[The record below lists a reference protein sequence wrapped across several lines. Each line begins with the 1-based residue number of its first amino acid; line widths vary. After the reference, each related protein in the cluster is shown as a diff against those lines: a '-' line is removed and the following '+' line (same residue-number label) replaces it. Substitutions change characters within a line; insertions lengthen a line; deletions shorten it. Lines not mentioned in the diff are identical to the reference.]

1 MNRRPN
7 STARRIASDT
17 QANVEAAIG
26 WKPGVMTDRTRVKAD
41 AGGVSKA
48 PTWAPETGP
57 QAASFT
63 TPDAAY
69 VLRTATER
77 GVRFVRLWFVD
88 VLGLLK
94 SVAIPIAQLERAL
107 EQGVGVDGSSLEGV
121 VRDRERDVIAVPEA
135 LTFQILPWRTGS
147 NVARM
152 FCDVR
157 TPDGAPFGG
166 DSRHALKRVLAQA
179 ADLGYA
185 FLAGAEVEFFL
196 FDEGEPPR
204 PLDGG
209 SYFDLTPLDAGSDFR
224 RRVIEHLERMGIPV
238 KASHHEVAPSQ
249 HEVDLEHDDALSTAD
264 AITTFR
270 LAVKEVAREAG
281 VFATFMPKPLTEQF
295 GSGLHLHLSLAG
307 DARNLFFDPDPDAP
321 LSDVGRSFLAGVLA
335 HAREITAVTNQW
347 VNSYKRLVPGAEAP
361 ESTTWTRH
369 GRSSLVRVPSGRPN
383 SEGAARIEL
392 RSPDPG
398 CNPYLALAL
407 VLGAGLRGI
416 ERDYQLAAEDEPS
429 VAAPP
434 LPQDLREAVAAFA
447 ESELARDVLGDRLCD
462 AFLRNKA
469 AELEEHR
476 VTVTELERRRL
487 LEIL

>member
-1 MNRRPN
+1 
-7 STARRIASDT
+7 
-17 QANVEAAIG
+17 
-26 WKPGVMTDRTRVKAD
+26 
-41 AGGVSKA
+41 
-48 PTWAPETGP
+48 
-57 QAASFT
+57 
-63 TPDAAY
+63 
-69 VLRTATER
+69 
-77 GVRFVRLWFVD
+77 
-88 VLGLLK
+88 
-94 SVAIPIAQLERAL
+94 
-107 EQGVGVDGSSLEGV
+107 
-121 VRDRERDVIAVPEA
+121 
-135 LTFQILPWRTGS
+135 
-147 NVARM
+147 M

-196 FDEGEPPR
+196 FEGDDEPPK

-249 HEVDLEHDDALSTAD
+249 HEVDLEHDDALSAAD

-281 VFATFMPKPLTEQF
+281 VFATFMPKPLTDQF
-295 GSGLHLHLSLAG
+295 GSGLHLHLS
-307 DARNLFFDPDPDAP
+307 
-321 LSDVGRSFLAGVLA
+321 LA

-369 GRSSLVRVPSGRPN
+369 GRSSLVRVPSGRPD
-383 SEGAARIEL
+383 SEAAARIEL

-416 ERDYQLAAEDEPS
+416 ERDYQLAAEDEAS

-447 ESELARDVLGDRLCD
+447 ESELVRDVLGDRLCD

>member
-1 MNRRPN
+1 MTER
-7 STARRIASDT
+7 A
-17 QANVEAAIG
+17 
-26 WKPGVMTDRTRVKAD
+26 GVTGD
-41 AGGVSKA
+41 AGA
-48 PTWAPETGP
+48 
-57 QAASFT
+57 FT
-63 TPDAAY
+63 TPDAEYA
-69 VLRTATER
+69 LRTATER

-94 SVAIPIAQLERAL
+94 SVAIPVAQLERAL
-107 EQGVGVDGSSLEGV
+107 EEGVGLDGSALEGL
-121 VRDRERDVIAVPEA
+121 VRDHERDVIAVPDA
-135 LTFQILPWRTGS
+135 LTFQVLPWRSGAC
-147 NVARM
+147 VARM

-157 TPDGAPFGG
+157 MPDGAPFAG
-166 DSRHALKRVLAQA
+166 DSRRALKRVLAQA
-179 ADLGYA
+179 AEQGYA

-196 FDEGEPPR
+196 FDGDPGPGGLPR
-204 PLDGG
+204 ALDSG

-224 RRVIEHLERMGIPV
+224 RAVIEHLERMGIPV

-281 VFATFMPKPLTEQF
+281 VFATFMPKPLTSEY
-295 GSGLHLHLSLAG
+295 GSGLHLHLSLSRG
-307 DARNLFFDPDPDAP
+307 GRNAFFDEDPDTP
-321 LSDVGRSFLAGVLA
+321 LSEEGRAFLAGVLA
-335 HAREITAVTNQW
+335 HAREMTAATNQW

-369 GRSSLVRVPSGRPN
+369 GRSSLVRVPSGRPE
-383 SEGAARIEL
+383 SEAAARIEL

-416 ERDYQLAAEDEPS
+416 ERGYQLAAEDQTS

-434 LPQDLREAVAAFA
+434 LPRDLREAVAAFA
-447 ESELARDVLGDRLCD
+447 ESELVRDVLGDRLCD

-476 VTVTELERRRL
+476 TTVTELDRRRL

>member
-1 MNRRPN
+1 MR
-7 STARRIASDT
+7 
-17 QANVEAAIG
+17 ANAGREA
-26 WKPGVMTDRTRVKAD
+26 V
-41 AGGVSKA
+41 
-48 PTWAPETGP
+48 
-57 QAASFT
+57 SFT
-63 TPDAAY
+63 TPDASY

-94 SVAIPIAQLERAL
+94 SVAIPVAQLERAL
-107 EQGVGVDGSSLEGV
+107 EEGVGLDGSSLEGI
-121 VRDRERDVIAVPEA
+121 VRDHERDVIAVPEA
-135 LTFQILPWRTGS
+135 LTFQILPWRSGS
-147 NVARM
+147 CVARM

-157 TPDGAPFGG
+157 TPDGAPFAG
-166 DSRHALKRVLAQA
+166 DSRRALKRVLVQA
-179 ADLGYA
+179 GELGYA

-196 FDEGEPPR
+196 FASEPGADDGALR
-204 PLDGG
+204 PLDDG

-249 HEVDLEHDDALSTAD
+249 HEVDLEHDDALSMAD

-281 VFATFMPKPLTEQF
+281 VFATFMPKPLTEHY
-295 GSGLHLHLSLAG
+295 GSGLHLHLSLATEG
-307 DARNLFFDPDPDAP
+307 RNVFFDEDPDTP

-369 GRSSLVRVPSGRPN
+369 GRSALVRVPSGRPS
-383 SEGAARIEL
+383 SEAAARIEL

-434 LPQDLREAVAAFA
+434 LPQDLREAVATFA
-447 ESELARDVLGDRLCD
+447 ESELVHDVLGDRLCD

-476 VTVTELERRRL
+476 RSVTGLERRRL

>member
-1 MNRRPN
+1 MPDPAEV
-7 STARRIASDT
+7 AR
-17 QANVEAAIG
+17 EAGTFA
-26 WKPGVMTDRTRVKAD
+26 
-41 AGGVSKA
+41 
-48 PTWAPETGP
+48 
-57 QAASFT
+57 
-63 TPDAAY
+63 TPDATY

-94 SVAIPIAQLERAL
+94 SVAIPVAQLERAL
-107 EQGVGVDGSSLEGV
+107 EEGVGLDGSSLEGV
-121 VRDRERDVIAVPEA
+121 VRRHERDVIAVPEP
-135 LTFQILPWRTGS
+135 LTFQILPWRSGS
-147 NVARM
+147 CVARM
-152 FCDVR
+152 FCAVR
-157 TPDGAPFGG
+157 TPEGAPFAA
-166 DSRHALKRVLAQA
+166 DSRHALKRVTAQA

-185 FLAGAEVEFFL
+185 FLAGAEIEFFL
-196 FDEGEPPR
+196 FDADASADEGAREPR
-204 PLDGG
+204 PLDRG
-209 SYFDLTPLDAGSDFR
+209 SYFDLTPLDTGSDFR

-281 VFATFMPKPLTEQF
+281 VFATFMPKPLNDEY

-307 DARNLFFDPDPDAP
+307 AGRNLFFDDDPDAP
-321 LSDVGRSFLAGVLA
+321 LSDLGRSFLAGVLA

-361 ESTTWTRH
+361 ETTTWTRH
-369 GRSSLVRVPSGRPN
+369 GRSSLVRVPSGRPG
-383 SEGAARIEL
+383 SEAAARIEL

-447 ESELARDVLGDRLCD
+447 ESELVRDVLGDRLCD

-469 AELEEHR
+469 AELEEQR
-476 VTVTELERRRL
+476 TTVTELERRRL

>member
-1 MNRRPN
+1 
-7 STARRIASDT
+7 
-17 QANVEAAIG
+17 
-26 WKPGVMTDRTRVKAD
+26 MTDR
-41 AGGVSKA
+41 AGVRSDVGA
-48 PTWAPETGP
+48 
-57 QAASFT
+57 FT
-63 TPDAAY
+63 TPDATY

-94 SVAIPIAQLERAL
+94 SVAIPVAQLERAL
-107 EQGVGVDGSSLEGV
+107 EEGVGLDGSSLEGV

-135 LTFQILPWRTGS
+135 LTFQILPWRSGS
-147 NVARM
+147 CVARM

-179 ADLGYA
+179 AELGYA

-196 FDEGEPPR
+196 FEGDDEPPR
-204 PLDGG
+204 PLDAG

-224 RRVIEHLERMGIPV
+224 RTVIEHLERMGIPV

-281 VFATFMPKPLTEQF
+281 LFATFMPKPLTEHF

-307 DARNLFFDPDPDAP
+307 EGRNLFYDEDPDAP
-321 LSDVGRSFLAGVLA
+321 LSDLGRSFLAGVLA

-383 SEGAARIEL
+383 SEPAARIEL

-398 CNPYLALAL
+398 ANPYLALAL

-447 ESELARDVLGDRLCD
+447 ESELVRDVLGDRLCD

-476 VTVTELERRRL
+476 VTVTELERRKL

>member
-1 MNRRPN
+1 
-7 STARRIASDT
+7 
-17 QANVEAAIG
+17 
-26 WKPGVMTDRTRVKAD
+26 MTDRAGVKGELGA
-41 AGGVSKA
+41 
-48 PTWAPETGP
+48 
-57 QAASFT
+57 FT
-63 TPDAAY
+63 SPDATY

-94 SVAIPIAQLERAL
+94 SVAIPVAQLERAL
-107 EQGVGVDGSSLEGV
+107 EDGVGVDGSSLEGV
-121 VRDRERDVIAVPEA
+121 VRHHERDVIAVPEA
-135 LTFQILPWRTGS
+135 LTFQILPWRSGS
-147 NVARM
+147 CVARM

-166 DSRHALKRVLAQA
+166 DSRQALKRVLAQSA
-179 ADLGYA
+179 ELGYA

-196 FDEGEPPR
+196 FDADSEADDEASRLPR
-204 PLDGG
+204 PLDSG

-249 HEVDLEHDDALSTAD
+249 HEVDLEHDDALSMAD

-270 LAVKEVAREAG
+270 LAVKEVAHEAG
-281 VFATFMPKPLTEQF
+281 VFATFMPKPLTDEY
-295 GSGLHLHLSLAG
+295 GSGLHLHLSLAREG
-307 DARNLFFDPDPDAP
+307 RNLFFDEDPDAP
-321 LSDVGRSFLAGVLA
+321 LSDLGRSFLAGVLA

-369 GRSSLVRVPSGRPN
+369 GRSSLVRVPSGRPG
-383 SEGAARIEL
+383 SEAAARIEL

-447 ESELARDVLGDRLCD
+447 ESELVRDVLGDRLCD

-476 VTVTELERRRL
+476 TTVTELERRRL
-487 LEIL
+487 LQIL

>member
-1 MNRRPN
+1 MTER
-7 STARRIASDT
+7 A
-17 QANVEAAIG
+17 
-26 WKPGVMTDRTRVKAD
+26 GVTRA
-41 AGGVSKA
+41 AGGLA
-48 PTWAPETGP
+48 
-57 QAASFT
+57 
-63 TPDAAY
+63 TPDATY

-94 SVAIPIAQLERAL
+94 SVAIPVAQLERAL
-107 EQGVGVDGSSLEGV
+107 EEGVGLDGSSLEGV
-121 VRDRERDVIAVPEA
+121 VRHHERDVIALPEA
-135 LTFQILPWRTGS
+135 LTFQILPWRSGS
-147 NVARM
+147 CVARM

-157 TPDGAPFGG
+157 TPEGAPFPG
-166 DSRHALKRVLAQA
+166 DSRHALKRVLEQA
-179 ADLGYA
+179 AELGYA

-196 FDEGEPPR
+196 FDAHSDADDRPRVPR
-204 PLDGG
+204 PLDAG

-224 RRVIEHLERMGIPV
+224 RRVIEHLECMGIPV

-249 HEVDLEHDDALSTAD
+249 HEVDLEHDDALSMAD

-281 VFATFMPKPLTEQF
+281 VFATFMPKPLTDEY
-295 GSGLHLHLSLAG
+295 GSGLHLHLSLAREG
-307 DARNLFFDPDPDAP
+307 RNLFFDEDPAAP
-321 LSDVGRSFLAGVLA
+321 LSDLGRSFLAGVLA

-369 GRSSLVRVPSGRPN
+369 GRSSLVRVPSGRPG
-383 SEGAARIEL
+383 SEAAARIEL

-407 VLGAGLRGI
+407 VLGAGLRGV
-416 ERDYQLAAEDEPS
+416 ERDYQLADEDEPS

-447 ESELARDVLGDRLCD
+447 ESELVRDVLGDRLCD

-476 VTVTELERRRL
+476 TTVTELERQRL

>member
-1 MNRRPN
+1 
-7 STARRIASDT
+7 
-17 QANVEAAIG
+17 
-26 WKPGVMTDRTRVKAD
+26 MTDRAGVEAD
-41 AGGVSKA
+41 VGAYA
-48 PTWAPETGP
+48 
-57 QAASFT
+57 

-94 SVAIPIAQLERAL
+94 SVAIPVAQLERAL
-107 EQGVGVDGSSLEGV
+107 EEGVGLDGSSLEGI
-121 VRDRERDVIAVPEA
+121 VRHHERDVIAVPEA
-135 LTFQILPWRTGS
+135 LTFQILPWRSGS
-147 NVARM
+147 CVARM

-157 TPDGAPFGG
+157 TPEGAPFGG

-196 FDEGEPPR
+196 FEANGEPPK

-224 RRVIEHLERMGIPV
+224 RAVIEHLERMGIPV

-281 VFATFMPKPLTEQF
+281 VFATFMPKPLTDEL

-307 DARNLFFDPDPDAP
+307 GGRNLFFDEDPDEP
-321 LSDVGRSFLAGVLA
+321 LSDVGRAFLAGVLA

-369 GRSSLVRVPSGRPN
+369 GRSSLVRVPSGRPA
-383 SEGAARIEL
+383 SEAAARIEL

-416 ERDYQLAAEDEPS
+416 ERDYQLATEDEPS

-447 ESELARDVLGDRLCD
+447 ESELVRDVLGDRLCD

-476 VTVTELERRRL
+476 ITVTELERRRL

>member
-1 MNRRPN
+1 
-7 STARRIASDT
+7 
-17 QANVEAAIG
+17 
-26 WKPGVMTDRTRVKAD
+26 MTDH
-41 AGGVSKA
+41 AGVRSDVGA
-48 PTWAPETGP
+48 
-57 QAASFT
+57 FT
-63 TPDAAY
+63 TPDATY

-77 GVRFVRLWFVD
+77 EVRFVRLWFVD

-94 SVAIPIAQLERAL
+94 SVAIPVAQLERAL
-107 EQGVGVDGSSLEGV
+107 EQGVGLDGSSLEGV
-121 VRDRERDVIAVPEA
+121 VRDGERDVIAVPEA

-196 FDEGEPPR
+196 FEGAVEPPR

-281 VFATFMPKPLTEQF
+281 VFATFMPKPLTDEF

-307 DARNLFFDPDPDAP
+307 EGRNLFFDEDPDAP
-321 LSDVGRSFLAGVLA
+321 LSDLGRSFLAGVLA

-383 SEGAARIEL
+383 SEAAARIEL

-447 ESELARDVLGDRLCD
+447 ESELVRDVLGDRLCD

-476 VTVTELERRRL
+476 ITVTELERRRL

>member
-1 MNRRPN
+1 MPR
-7 STARRIASDT
+7 
-17 QANVEAAIG
+17 AA
-26 WKPGVMTDRTRVKAD
+26 
-41 AGGVSKA
+41 AGGSLAVPMTERA
-48 PTWAPETGP
+48 GAG
-57 QAASFT
+57 AFT
-63 TPDAAY
+63 TPDADY
-69 VLRTATER
+69 VLRTASER
-77 GVRFVRLWFVD
+77 DVRFVRLWFVD

-94 SVAIPIAQLERAL
+94 SVAIPVAQLERAL

-121 VRDRERDVIAVPEA
+121 VRHHERDVIAVPEP
-135 LTFQILPWRTGS
+135 LTFQVLPWRAGS
-147 NVARM
+147 RVARM

-157 TPDGAPFGG
+157 TPDGAAFAG

-179 ADLGYA
+179 VELGYA
-185 FLAGAEVEFFL
+185 FLVGAEVEFFL
-196 FDEGEPPR
+196 FAAGAETGDGPPA
-204 PLDGG
+204 PLDAG

-224 RRVIEHLERMGIPV
+224 RRVIEHLEGMGIPV

-249 HEVDLEHDDALSTAD
+249 HEVDIEHDDALSTAD

-281 VFATFMPKPLTEQF
+281 VFATFMPKPLTDQF
-295 GSGLHLHLSLAG
+295 GSGLHLHLSLSG
-307 DARNLFFDPDPDAP
+307 GERNLFFDEDPDAP
-321 LSDVGRSFLAGVLA
+321 LSDLGRSFLAGVLA

-347 VNSYKRLVPGAEAP
+347 TNSYKRLVPGAEAP

-369 GRSSLVRVPSGRPN
+369 GRSSLVRVPSGRPA
-383 SEGAARIEL
+383 SESAARIEL

-398 CNPYLALAL
+398 CNPYLSLAL

-416 ERDYQLAAEDEPS
+416 ERDYHLAGEDQPS
-429 VAAPP
+429 ASAPP

-447 ESELARDVLGDRLCD
+447 DSELARDVLGDRLCD
-462 AFLRNKA
+462 AFLRNKS

-476 VTVTELERRRL
+476 TTVTELERRRL

>member
-1 MNRRPN
+1 MTERAGATGDVGPF
-7 STARRIASDT
+7 TA
-17 QANVEAAIG
+17 
-26 WKPGVMTDRTRVKAD
+26 
-41 AGGVSKA
+41 
-48 PTWAPETGP
+48 
-57 QAASFT
+57 
-63 TPDAAY
+63 PDADY

-94 SVAIPIAQLERAL
+94 SVAIPVAQLERAL
-107 EQGVGVDGSSLEGV
+107 EDGVGLDGSALEGL
-121 VRDRERDVIAVPEA
+121 VRDHERDVIAVPEP
-135 LTFQILPWRTGS
+135 LTFQILPWRSGS

-157 TPDGAPFGG
+157 TPDGAAFPG
-166 DSRHALKRVLAQA
+166 DSRRALKRVLAQA
-179 ADLGYA
+179 AELGYA

-196 FDEGEPPR
+196 FEGDEEPPR
-204 PLDGG
+204 ALDSG

-224 RRVIEHLERMGIPV
+224 RAVIEHLERMGIPV
-238 KASHHEVAPSQ
+238 KASHHEVGPSQ
-249 HEVDLEHDDALSTAD
+249 HEVDLEHDDALSMAD

-270 LAVKEVAREAG
+270 LAVKEVARDAG
-281 VFATFMPKPLTEQF
+281 VFATFMPKPLTGEY
-295 GSGLHLHLSLAG
+295 GSGLHLHLSLSG
-307 DARNLFFDPDPDAP
+307 DDRNLFFDEDPDMP
-321 LSDVGRSFLAGVLA
+321 LSDLGRCFLAGVLA

-361 ESTTWTRH
+361 ESSTWTRH
-369 GRSSLVRVPSGRPN
+369 GRSALVRVPSGRPGA
-383 SEGAARIEL
+383 EAAARIEL

-416 ERDYQLAAEDEPS
+416 ERDYQLAPEDQPS

-447 ESELARDVLGDRLCD
+447 DSELVRDVLGDRLCD

-476 VTVTELERRRL
+476 TTVTELERRRL

>member
-1 MNRRPN
+1 
-7 STARRIASDT
+7 
-17 QANVEAAIG
+17 
-26 WKPGVMTDRTRVKAD
+26 MTDR
-41 AGGVSKA
+41 AGAMGDVGA
-48 PTWAPETGP
+48 LTGP
-57 QAASFT
+57 DT
-63 TPDAAY
+63 AY

-94 SVAIPIAQLERAL
+94 SVAIPVTQLERAL
-107 EQGVGVDGSSLEGV
+107 EEGVGLDGSSLEGV
-121 VRDRERDVIAVPEA
+121 VRRHERDVIAVPDP
-135 LTFQILPWRTGS
+135 LTFQIVPWRSGS
-147 NVARM
+147 CVARM
-152 FCDVR
+152 FCEVR
-157 TPDGAPFGG
+157 TPDGAPFAG
-166 DSRHALKRVLAQA
+166 DSRRALKRMLAHA
-179 ADLGYA
+179 AELGYA

-196 FDEGEPPR
+196 FEAGGDGSAPPR
-204 PLDGG
+204 ALDSG

-224 RRVIEHLERMGIPV
+224 RRVIEHLESMGIPV

-249 HEVDLEHDDALSTAD
+249 HEVDLEHDDALSMAD

-270 LAVKEVAREAG
+270 LAVKEVAGEAG
-281 VFATFMPKPLTEQF
+281 VFATFMPKPLTDEY
-295 GSGLHLHLSLAG
+295 GSGLHLHLSLSGAG
-307 DARNLFFDPDPDAP
+307 RNLFFDEDADTP
-321 LSDVGRSFLAGVLA
+321 LSDLGRCFLAGVLA

-347 VNSYKRLVPGAEAP
+347 VNSYKRLVPGGEAP

-369 GRSSLVRVPSGRPN
+369 GRSSLVRVPSGRPQ
-383 SEGAARIEL
+383 SEPAARIEL

-398 CNPYLALAL
+398 CNPYLTLAL

-429 VAAPP
+429 AAAPP

-447 ESELARDVLGDRLCD
+447 ESELVRDVLGDRLCD

-476 VTVTELERRRL
+476 TTVTELERRRL

>member
-1 MNRRPN
+1 MTER
-7 STARRIASDT
+7 A
-17 QANVEAAIG
+17 
-26 WKPGVMTDRTRVKAD
+26 GVTGD
-41 AGGVSKA
+41 AGG
-48 PTWAPETGP
+48 
-57 QAASFT
+57 FT
-63 TPDAAY
+63 TPDAEYA
-69 VLRTATER
+69 LRTATER

-94 SVAIPIAQLERAL
+94 SVAIPVAQLERAL
-107 EQGVGVDGSSLEGV
+107 VEGVGLDGSALEGL
-121 VRDRERDVIAVPEA
+121 VRDHERDVIAVPDA
-135 LTFQILPWRTGS
+135 LTFQVLPWRSGAC
-147 NVARM
+147 VARM
-152 FCDVR
+152 FCEVR
-157 TPDGAPFGG
+157 TPDGAPFAG
-166 DSRHALKRVLAQA
+166 DSRRALKRVLAQA
-179 ADLGYA
+179 AEQGYA

-196 FDEGEPPR
+196 FDVDPGPDGLPR
-204 PLDGG
+204 ALDSG

-224 RRVIEHLERMGIPV
+224 RAVIEHLERMGIPV

-281 VFATFMPKPLTEQF
+281 VFATFMPKPLTDEF
-295 GSGLHLHLSLAG
+295 GSGLHLHLSLSREG
-307 DARNLFFDPDPDAP
+307 RNAFYDQNPEAP
-321 LSDVGRSFLAGVLA
+321 LSEVGCAFLAGVLA
-335 HAREITAVTNQW
+335 HAREITAATNQW

-369 GRSSLVRVPSGRPN
+369 GRSSLVRVPSGRPE
-383 SEGAARIEL
+383 SEDAARIEL

-416 ERDYQLAAEDEPS
+416 ERDYQLAAEDQPS

-434 LPQDLREAVAAFA
+434 LPRDLREAVAAFA
-447 ESELARDVLGDRLCD
+447 ESELVRDVLGDRLCD

-476 VTVTELERRRL
+476 TTVTELDRRRL

>member
-1 MNRRPN
+1 
-7 STARRIASDT
+7 
-17 QANVEAAIG
+17 
-26 WKPGVMTDRTRVKAD
+26 MTDR
-41 AGGVSKA
+41 AGVRDDVGA
-48 PTWAPETGP
+48 FA
-57 QAASFT
+57 
-63 TPDAAY
+63 TPDATYA
-69 VLRTATER
+69 LRTATER

-94 SVAIPIAQLERAL
+94 SVAIPVAQLERAL
-107 EQGVGVDGSSLEGV
+107 EEGVGLDGSSLEGV
-121 VRDRERDVIAVPEA
+121 VRDNERDVIAVPEA
-135 LTFQILPWRTGS
+135 LTFQILPWRAGS

-157 TPDGAPFGG
+157 TPEGAPFGG

-179 ADLGYA
+179 AELGYA

-196 FDEGEPPR
+196 FAGDDEPPR

-224 RRVIEHLERMGIPV
+224 RRVIEHLEGMGIPV

-281 VFATFMPKPLTEQF
+281 VFATFMPKPLTDEF
-295 GSGLHLHLSLAG
+295 GSGLHLHLSLAREG
-307 DARNLFFDPDPDAP
+307 RNLFFDEHPDAP
-321 LSDVGRSFLAGVLA
+321 LSDLGRSFLAGVLA

-383 SEGAARIEL
+383 SEAAARIEL

-447 ESELARDVLGDRLCD
+447 ESELVRDVLGDRLCD

-476 VTVTELERRRL
+476 TTVTELERRRL

>member
-1 MNRRPN
+1 MFPLRELRPGPRGFSTVRRAG
-7 STARRIASDT
+7 SDRR
-17 QANVEAAIG
+17 ANVPAPAG
-26 WKPGVMTDRTRVKAD
+26 WECGALQMTERSGV
-41 AGGVSKA
+41 
-48 PTWAPETGP
+48 TGESG
-57 QAASFT
+57 AFT
-63 TPDAAY
+63 TPDAEYA
-69 VLRTATER
+69 LRTATQR

-94 SVAIPIAQLERAL
+94 SVAIPVAQLERAL
-107 EQGVGVDGSSLEGV
+107 EEGVGMDGSALEGL
-121 VRDRERDVIAVPEA
+121 VRDHERDVIAVPDA
-135 LTFQILPWRTGS
+135 LTFQVLPWRSGAC
-147 NVARM
+147 VARM
-152 FCDVR
+152 FCEVR
-157 TPDGAPFGG
+157 TPDGAPFAS
-166 DSRHALKRVLAQA
+166 DSRRALKRMLAQA
-179 ADLGYA
+179 AEQGYA

-196 FDEGEPPR
+196 FAADPDPGDVPR
-204 PLDGG
+204 ALDAG

-224 RRVIEHLERMGIPV
+224 RAVIEHLERMGIPV

-281 VFATFMPKPLTEQF
+281 VFATFMPKPLTDEY
-295 GSGLHLHLSLAG
+295 GSGLHLHLSLSRDG
-307 DARNLFFDPDPDAP
+307 RNVFFDEDPEVP
-321 LSDVGRSFLAGVLA
+321 LSEVGRAFLAGVLA
-335 HAREITAVTNQW
+335 HAREITAATNQW

-361 ESTTWTRH
+361 ESTTWTRY
-369 GRSSLVRVPSGRPN
+369 GRSSLVRVPSGRPE
-383 SEGAARIEL
+383 SEAAARIEL

-407 VLGAGLRGI
+407 VLGAGMRGI
-416 ERDYQLAAEDEPS
+416 ERDYQLAAEDQPS

-447 ESELARDVLGDRLCD
+447 ESELVRDVLGDRLCD

-476 VTVTELERRRL
+476 TTVTELDRRRL

>member
-1 MNRRPN
+1 VTDPAGV
-7 STARRIASDT
+7 AR
-17 QANVEAAIG
+17 EAGTFA
-26 WKPGVMTDRTRVKAD
+26 
-41 AGGVSKA
+41 
-48 PTWAPETGP
+48 
-57 QAASFT
+57 
-63 TPDAAY
+63 TPDATY

-94 SVAIPIAQLERAL
+94 SVAIPVAQLERAL
-107 EQGVGVDGSSLEGV
+107 EEGVGLDGSSLEGV
-121 VRDRERDVIAVPEA
+121 VRRHERDVIAVPEP
-135 LTFQILPWRTGS
+135 LTFQILPWRSGS
-147 NVARM
+147 CVARM

-157 TPDGAPFGG
+157 TPEGAPFAA

-196 FDEGEPPR
+196 FDADANADDGAREPR
-204 PLDGG
+204 PLDAG

-281 VFATFMPKPLTEQF
+281 VFATFMPKPLNDEY

-307 DARNLFFDPDPDAP
+307 PGRNLFFDDDPDAP
-321 LSDVGRSFLAGVLA
+321 LSDLGRSFLAGVLA

-369 GRSSLVRVPSGRPN
+369 GRSSLVRVPSGRPGN
-383 SEGAARIEL
+383 EAAARIEL

-416 ERDYQLAAEDEPS
+416 ERDYQLAPEDEPS

-447 ESELARDVLGDRLCD
+447 ESELVRDVLGDRLCD

-469 AELEEHR
+469 AELEEQR
-476 VTVTELERRRL
+476 TTVTELERRRL